1 MARLIDA
8 DKLIDDI
15 EHSWDM
21 DTINNITATVVI
33 NQTKTDIRNAPT
45 IKAVPY
51 CEIAKSILQIRSI
64 NPRFDYIPRKEV
76 IEILWRLIDEKPK
89 EAAKHDIQ

>member
-1 MARLIDA
+1 MARYIDA

-64 NPRFDYIPRKEV
+64 NPNFECISRKEV
-76 IEILWRLIDEKPK
+76 IAILWRLIDGKPK
-89 EAAKHDIQ
+89 EATDE

>member
-21 DTINNITATVVI
+21 DSVNGITATVVI

-76 IEILWRLIDEKPK
+76 IEILWRLIDGNEISK
-89 EAAKHDIQ
+89 ESLL

>member
-21 DTINNITATVVI
+21 DSVNGITAETVI
-33 NQTKTDIRNAPT
+33 KQIKQTLKTHQQSRQCLIVRLQRQSSRSGVSIQDLT
-45 IKAVPY
+45 IFPEKRSLRY
-51 CEIAKSILQIRSI
+51 CGG
-64 NPRFDYIPRKEV
+64 D
-76 IEILWRLIDEKPK
+76 
-89 EAAKHDIQ
+89 

>member
-21 DTINNITATVVI
+21 DSVNGITAETVI
-33 NQTKTDIRNAPT
+33 KQIKTDIKNTPT

-51 CEIAKSILQIRSI
+51 CEIAKAILQIRSI

-76 IEILWRLIDEKPK
+76 IEILWRLIDGNEISK
-89 EAAKHDIQ
+89 ESLL

>member
-1 MARLIDA
+1 MGLRLINANELEDMFNYG
-8 DKLIDDI
+8 IDDMAVLGDCQLDDKVLKI
-15 EHSWDM
+15 IKE
-21 DTINNITATVVI
+21 
-33 NQTKTDIRNAPT
+33 QPT

-76 IEILWRLIDEKPK
+76 IEILWRLIDGNEISK
-89 EAAKHDIQ
+89 ESLL